1 MNSVFFTTSATLLLA
16 CLMMT
21 SSVFATP
28 SGLLTERGSKL
39 GVDLPLQG
47 EVSIHMQLAD
57 RILKRIL
64 DIMFETLRDLGA
76 SRDDLEQVQQK
87 RNYIRNCYFQAISC
101 Y

>member
-1 MNSVFFTTSATLLLA
+1 MNSAFLTTATLLLA
-16 CLMMT
+16 CVLMT

-39 GVDLPLQG
+39 DVDIPGGQ
-47 EVSIHMQLAD
+47 SIHMKLAD
-57 RILKRIL
+57 RLLKRIL
-64 DIMFETLRDLGA
+64 DITFETLRDMGA
-76 SRDDLEQVQQK
+76 SRDDLERVQQK